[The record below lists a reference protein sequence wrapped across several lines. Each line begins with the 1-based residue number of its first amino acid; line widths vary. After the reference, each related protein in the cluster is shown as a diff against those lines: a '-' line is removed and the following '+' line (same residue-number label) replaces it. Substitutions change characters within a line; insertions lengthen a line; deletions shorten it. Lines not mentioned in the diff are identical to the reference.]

1 MHRLEVELLKKRHL
15 DVSPVPLGS
24 NGAHDPC
31 VEWLVA
37 TVNRRAE
44 GTTRPRKTYK
54 NLGWETVLALEDA
67 YLIARYSAKEYEKE
81 DAM

>member
-44 GTTRPRKTYK
+44 AQP
-54 NLGWETVLALEDA
+54 ALE
-67 YLIARYSAKEYEKE
+67 KPTKT
-81 DAM
+81 